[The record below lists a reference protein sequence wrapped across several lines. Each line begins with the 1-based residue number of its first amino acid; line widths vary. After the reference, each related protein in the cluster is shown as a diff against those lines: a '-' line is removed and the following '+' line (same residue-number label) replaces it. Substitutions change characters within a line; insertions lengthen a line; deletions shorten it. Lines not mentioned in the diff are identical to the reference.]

1 MTPYKTTSV
10 FDQLTLPAGLRR
22 EHSTKAGVWGI
33 IRMIEGRLRLSYA
46 DGTPAAELTPD
57 RPGLV
62 RPEQVHWVE
71 PLGAMR
77 MQVEF
82 YDFEPP
88 LVG

>member
-10 FDQLTLPAGLRR
+10 FDQLTLPAALRR

-33 IRMIEGRLRLSYA
+33 IRVIEGRLRLSYA
-46 DGTPAAELTPD
+46 DGTRTAELTPD
-57 RPGLV
+57 CPGLV

-82 YDFEPP
+82 YDLEPQ